1 MLTLVATPLGN
12 LSDIT
17 LRALDALKAA
27 DIILCEDT
35 RRSAILL
42 NHYEIKKPLYSYHK
56 FNEQKKLDLIAE
68 KLQEGLNIAL
78 ISDAGTPTISD
89 PGERLVKHCIKLNLK
104 VDSIPGPCAV
114 ILALTLSGLNTEKF
128 QFIGFL
134 PKTSG
139 RLERVL
145 KTSFSYDGTT
155 ICYETPH
162 RLLKVLEMIHKIAP
176 EKNLVVCREL
186 TKKFE
191 ETRRGTAA
199 THLNYWKEHTLK
211 GEIVLLFEGDDQSIN
226 EL

>member
-1 MLTLVATPLGN
+1 MLTLIATPLGN
-12 LSDIT
+12 LADIT
-17 LRALDALKAA
+17 LRALNALKSC
-27 DIILCEDT
+27 DLILSEDT

-56 FNEQKKLDLIAE
+56 FNEQKKEEIITE
-68 KLQEGLNIAL
+68 KLKEGLNIVL
-78 ISDAGTPTISD
+78 ISDAGTPTIAD
-89 PGERLVKHCIKLNLK
+89 PGSRLVKHCISQGLK
-104 VDSIPGPCAV
+104 VESLPGPCAL

-145 KTSFSYDGTT
+145 RESFNYPGTT

-162 RLLKVLEMIHKIAP
+162 RLLKVLEMIDKLAP
-176 EKNLVVCREL
+176 DKHLVICREL

-191 ETRRGTAA
+191 ETRHGKPSD
-199 THLNYWKEHTLK
+199 HLSYFKEHPLK
-211 GEIVLLFEGDDQSIN
+211 GEIVLLFESSID
-226 EL
+226 